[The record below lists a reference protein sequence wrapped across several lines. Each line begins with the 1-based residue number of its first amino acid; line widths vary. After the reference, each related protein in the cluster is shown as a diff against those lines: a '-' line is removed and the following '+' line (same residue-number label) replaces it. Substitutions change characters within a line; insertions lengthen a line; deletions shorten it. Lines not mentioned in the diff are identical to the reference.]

1 MISSGERSDVKV
13 HGSESQ
19 YFNATVFESGAYG
32 VGWGGEM
39 LQCCEWMGVAMKRAC
54 GIASMIFFAASTFL
68 EDTIIQ
74 EVFLKA
80 EGLSPKTQAL

>member
-1 MISSGERSDVKV
+1 MLKSMGQKV
-13 HGSESQ
+13 NTPMPQ
-19 YFNATVFESGAYG
+19 YLKVEPM
-32 VGWGGEM
+32 GWGGEM
-39 LQCCEWMGVAMKRAC
+39 LQCCEWMGVAMKKAC
-54 GIASMIFFAASTFL
+54 GIASMIFFAASPFL